1 MEQWKNRVAIVTGAS
16 AGIGAAIA
24 KDLAKAGMITIGL
37 ARRVERVEA
46 LKKDLPANVQGNL
59 HAVKCDVSNEDDIVR
74 VFAWI
79 DKKFNGIDVLIN
91 NAGILRETELINKDN
106 SSKIREVIDTN
117 VLGLVFCTREA
128 YKSMEKHG
136 RNSHV
141 VHINSIVGHNVIRNL
156 QMPSGNIYPP
166 SKFAVTAITE
176 IHRQEFI
183 RSKHHI
189 KVTSVSPGAVKTE
202 IFPQE
207 MLEKY
212 PDFPF
217 LESEDISQSVL
228 HVLGTPPHVQIHELT
243 IKPFGEQF

>member
-1 MEQWKNRVAIVTGAS
+1 MEQWKNRVAVVTGAS

-46 LKKDLPANVQGNL
+46 LKKDLPGNVQGNL

-74 VFAWI
+74 VFSEI
-79 DKKFNGIDVLIN
+79 DAKFNGIDVLIN
-91 NAGILRETELINKDN
+91 NAGVARHTELINKDN
-106 SSKIREVIDTN
+106 SSKIREIINTN
-117 VLGLVFCTREA
+117 VFGVVFCTREA

-136 RNSHV
+136 RNSHI
-141 VHINSIVGHNVIRNL
+141 VHINSVAGHY
-156 QMPSGNIYPP
+156 QMQIPLLNIYPA
-166 SKFAVTAITE
+166 SKHAVTAITE

-202 IFPQE
+202 
-207 MLEKY
+207 MM
-212 PDFPF
+212 PDDVEERLGKIPF
-217 LESEDISQSVL
+217 LEAEDISQSVL
-228 HVLGTPPHVQIHELT
+228 HVLGTPPRVQIHEL
-243 IKPFGEQF
+243 IIRPFGERF